1 MDKTYKLI
9 NTIEIIIKNNK
20 IIKESIIKTIIVH
33 MEEEINEDSDSSDD
47 FINGFKS
54 DFSSEEIEE
63 YIEKHIAITELTY
76 GDEEDSENEMIEY

>member
-1 MDKTYKLI
+1 MDNTYKLI

-20 IIKESIIKTIIVH
+20 IIRKSIIKTNIKRIN
-33 MEEEINEDSDSSDD
+33 EEIVEEGE
-47 FINGFKS
+47 FMNGFKS

-76 GDEEDSENEMIEY
+76 GDEEESDNEIIEY